1 MNIALGRIE
10 LERDQGRAAGGG
22 TADATPDRMRWLR
35 RHPIACYLGITFAVT
50 WGVWVPLAATGH
62 VVTTGFAPIYLVG
75 LLGPLAGAV
84 VMSAIVAGAAG
95 VRAVVARMVRV
106 RAGVRWWAVG
116 LGMPLAVAVVL
127 AAGGYT
133 IATFGI
139 GHEHGWRDF
148 GAFNGFPRTSPLV
161 LWLLLVLVNGF
172 GEETGWRGYLLPH
185 LQKRW
190 SPLTSSLIVGGI
202 WCVWHV
208 PAFFLTETYRQ
219 MPLAMI
225 PVFVVALLSGSVFL
239 AWLYNRGRSSL
250 LLVAVWHGTYNWL
263 SGSVGARGVF
273 AAAESTV
280 VMAVAAVVVI
290 GEIVAIRH
298 DHRGRP
304 AHHPM
309 TPCGVPS
316 RRPIW

>member
-1 MNIALGRIE
+1 MTS
-10 LERDQGRAAGGG
+10 LE
-22 TADATPDRMRWLR
+22 WL
-35 RHPIACYLGITFAVT
+35 H
-50 WGVWVPLAATGH
+50 
-62 VVTTGFAPIYLVG
+62 
-75 LLGPLAGAV
+75 
-84 VMSAIVAGAAG
+84 
-95 VRAVVARMVRV
+95 
-106 RAGVRWWAVG
+106 
-116 LGMPLAVAVVL
+116 
-127 AAGGYT
+127 
-133 IATFGI
+133 
-139 GHEHGWRDF
+139 D
-148 GAFNGFPRTSPLV
+148 
-161 LWLLLVLVNGF
+161 
-172 GEETGWRGYLLPH
+172 LLPH

-190 SPLTSSLIVGGI
+190 SPLSSSLIVGGI

-239 AWLYNRGRSSL
+239 AWLYNRGCSSI

-304 AHHPM
+304 ARHLMAPRAM
-309 TPCGVPS
+309 PV
-316 RRPIW
+316 RPPVW